1 MTVLPQFGDMNPT
14 LQTVRLISDC
24 FIKPHTT
31 PDESKH
37 PYYLSPW
44 DLLMLSVQYIQKG
57 LLYSKPSAAVDDG
70 GRFINDLLKKLKH
83 SLSIA
88 LVHFYPLAGRL
99 ATIRYEDEG
108 SSLVYVDCN
117 NSPGARFIHARLDM
131 TISDILSPTNV
142 PLIVQSF
149 FDHDRAVNYEGH
161 SRPLLSIQVTE
172 LLDGVFIGCSIN
184 HSIVDGSSYWH
195 FFNMWSEIFQA
206 DDGNFSISRP
216 PVLPRWFPE
225 THGPI
230 LKLPFTEPDQFISR
244 FEAPQLRERI
254 FHISPES
261 LAILKARAN
270 TEHKT
275 NKISSFQSLSAL
287 VWRSITRARG
297 LSPDQTT
304 GCRLATN
311 NRSRLNP
318 PLPENY
324 FGNSI
329 QAIRAVATVKELLEN
344 NLGWAAWKLHE
355 AVVSHDDEKVRNH
368 VNKWLE
374 SPFVYQIAQ
383 LFDPLSVMMGSSP
396 RFNKYGNVFGM
407 GKALALRS
415 GYAHKFDGKVSC
427 YPGSEGGGSI
437 DLELC
442 LPPDFMSALEADEEF
457 MNACTTLTH

>member
-1 MTVLPQFGDMNPT
+1 MDMNPT
-14 LQTVRLISDC
+14 PQNVHFISQC
-24 FIKPHTT
+24 FIKPHTF
-31 PDESKH
+31 PEESKQ

-57 LLYSKPSAAVDDG
+57 LLYSKPPAALNDEG
-70 GRFINDLLKKLKH
+70 QFIEDLLKKLKH

-99 ATIRYEDEG
+99 ATISYQDEG
-108 SSLVYVDCN
+108 SCLVYVDCN
-117 NSPGARFIHARLDM
+117 NSPGAKFIHARLNM
-131 TISDILSPTNV
+131 TISDILSPTDV
-142 PLIVQSF
+142 PVIVQYF
-149 FDHDRAVNYEGH
+149 FDHDRAANHDGH
-161 SRPLLSIQVTE
+161 STSLLSIQVTE

-184 HSIVDGSSYWH
+184 HSLVDGSSYWH
-195 FFNMWSEIFQA
+195 FLNMWSEIFQA
-206 DDGNFSISRP
+206 EDENYSISRP
-216 PVLPRWFPE
+216 PILQRWFPDG
-225 THGPI
+225 HGPI
-230 LKLPFTEPDQFISR
+230 LKLPFTNPDQFITK
-244 FEAPQLRERI
+244 FEAPQLRERM
-254 FHISPES
+254 FHFTSAS
-261 LAILKARAN
+261 LAVLKARAN
-270 TEHKT
+270 TEYKT

-304 GCRLATN
+304 SCRLAVN
-311 NRSRLNP
+311 NRLRLNP

-329 QAIRAVATVKELLEN
+329 QAIRGVAIVKELLEN

-355 AVVSHDDEKVRNH
+355 AVVNHDDEKVRDH
-368 VNKWLE
+368 VNKWVE
-374 SPFVYQIAQ
+374 SPFVYHIEQ

-442 LPPDFMSALEADEEF
+442 LRPEFMSVLEADEEF
-457 MNACTTLTH
+457 MNATTPHDPLHYY